1 MTCRT
6 WFLAVMLMWL
16 SAGMVPTAS
25 GLEPSSGFKQERG
38 GEVATNALSFRRY
51 HLRGDH
57 TADGGDPPTW
67 R

>member
-1 MTCRT
+1 
-6 WFLAVMLMWL
+6 MLMWL

-25 GLEPSSGFKQERG
+25 GLESSSGIKQERG